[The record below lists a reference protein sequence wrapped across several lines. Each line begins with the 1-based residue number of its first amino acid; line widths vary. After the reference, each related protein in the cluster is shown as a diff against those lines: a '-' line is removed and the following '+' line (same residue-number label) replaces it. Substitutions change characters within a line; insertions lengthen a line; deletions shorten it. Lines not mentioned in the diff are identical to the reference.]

1 MVSSLNIF
9 LWPCTQPLY
18 CAAQQYAW
26 GRLGYSSTVARM
38 KEAQAAEE
46 ENNDFEVDESTPY
59 AELWLGTHGNGM
71 SHVSVKGKTQS
82 LLEYVQ
88 GNPSLHCGSSGDLS
102 FLLKVLSV
110 RKVLSIQAHPDKRL
124 AEQLHAERPHVYKDP
139 NHKPEMAIALSEKV
153 RAMCGFRTLPEIQ
166 DHIQQYPEFAVVLGS
181 DLADR
186 VQAGAGESKALLR
199 EVFHKYVTAPEDVLQ
214 AQVETMVT
222 RLRQMHAW
230 DDVQRLILQLEE
242 QFPGDCGIFA
252 PLLLNIMELK
262 TGEGLFI
269 DANVPHAYISGE
281 ILECMACSDNVV
293 RAGLTPKLKDV
304 PTLVSMLTYET
315 GKPATTEG
323 KVMDDCLRRYAPPV
337 HDFLVD
343 VIDVPAGTS
352 YELSAVDSPGVLL
365 ALEGDACLKQGDVT
379 MDVSFGLSAFVSAHT
394 TCTIL
399 AGPYGVR
406 LTRACSNVEYH
417 QA

>member
-1 MVSSLNIF
+1 
-9 LWPCTQPLY
+9 
-18 CAAQQYAW
+18 
-26 GRLGYSSTVARM
+26 M
-38 KEAQAAEE
+38 KEAQALE
-46 ENNDFEVDESTPY
+46 ENDDDFVVDESTPY

-71 SHVSVKGKTQS
+71 SQVTVKGKKQS

-88 GNPSLHCGSSGDLS
+88 GNPSLHCGSSADLS

-110 RKVLSIQAHPDKRL
+110 RKVLSIQAHPDKKL
-124 AEQLHAERPHVYKDP
+124 AEQLHSERPNVYKDP

-153 RAMCGFRTLPEIQ
+153 RAMCGFRTMPEIQ
-166 DHIQQYPEFAVVLGS
+166 SHIVDYPEFAAVLGQ

-186 VQAGAGESKALLR
+186 VAQWKDGSEVKILLR
-199 EVFHKYVTAPEDVLQ
+199 EVFHKYVTAPEDVLMT
-214 AQVETMVT
+214 QVEAMVN
-222 RLRQMHAW
+222 RLRHFSAW

-269 DANVPHAYISGE
+269 DANEPHAYISGE

-323 KVMDDCLRRYAPPV
+323 RAVDDHLRRYAPPV
-337 HDFLVD
+337 RDFLVD
-343 VIDVPAGTS
+343 VVDVPAGET
-352 YELSAVDSPGVLL
+352 YELSAVDSPSVLL
-365 ALEGDACLKQGDVT
+365 TLEGDACLKQGNVAL
-379 MDVSFGLSAFVSAHT
+379 DVSFGLSAFVSAHT

-406 LTRACSNVEYH
+406 LTRACTNVEF
-417 QA
+417 QQ

>member
-1 MVSSLNIF
+1 M
-9 LWPCTQPLY
+9 
-18 CAAQQYAW
+18 
-26 GRLGYSSTVARM
+26 
-38 KEAQAAEE
+38 E
-46 ENNDFEVDESTPY
+46 ENDNDFCVDESTPY

-71 SHVSVKGKTQS
+71 SQVTVKGKKQS

-88 GNPSLHCGSSGDLS
+88 GNPSLHCGSTGDLS

-110 RKVLSIQAHPDKRL
+110 RKVLSIQAHPDKQL
-124 AEQLHAERPHVYKDP
+124 AEQLHAERPNVYKDP

-153 RAMCGFRTLPEIQ
+153 RAMCGFRTVPEIQ
-166 DHIQQYPEFAVVLGS
+166 AHVQEYPEFATVLGQ
-181 DLADR
+181 DLTSQ
-186 VQAGAGESKALLR
+186 VLEWKEQSEFKQLLR
-199 EVFHKYVTAPEDVLQ
+199 DVFHKYVTAPEDVLTQ
-214 AQVETMVT
+214 QVTIMVN
-222 RLRQMHAW
+222 RLRQLHAW

-269 DANVPHAYISGE
+269 DANEPHAYISGE

-304 PTLVSMLTYET
+304 PTLVSMLTYDV

-323 KVMDDCLRRYAPPV
+323 RAVDDCLRRYAPPV
-337 HDFLVD
+337 RDFLVD
-343 VIDVPAGTS
+343 VVDVPPGET
-352 YELSAVDSPGVLL
+352 YELSAVDSPAVLL
-365 ALEGDACLKQGDVT
+365 TLEGDACLKQGTVT
-379 MDVSFGLSAFVSAHT
+379 LDVSFGLSAFLSAHT
-394 TCTIL
+394 TCTVI

-406 LTRACSNVEYH
+406 LTRACTNVEFGSS
-417 QA
+417 A